1 MDDVVEKAFE
11 SYRLWLENIDDVELK
26 EELLSLKGNEEEIID
41 RFYKDFR
48 IWDRRVKREKWCRK

>member
-26 EELLSLKGNEEEIID
+26 EELLNLKGNEEEIID
-41 RFYKDFR
+41 RFYKDLEFGTGG
-48 IWDRRVKREKWCRK
+48 